1 MDGPSWIDD
10 LIDYTPLFALRMRP
24 CCIRFTLG
32 HGAELG
38 KGRGAIPYQVDLGWY
53 LDVMTLLSGRTLRG
67 SILFSVL
74 PGSGWFLLSTPMSLA
89 PGFFGVY
96 HRRDAVFIGIINGRG
111 RHPDSKVSSNE
122 LVYISQPLSK
132 EFLLPSSPPPLP
144 ISFHLG
150 TLHGYLS

>member
-1 MDGPSWIDD
+1 MGLSWIDD

-96 HRRDAVFIGIINGRG
+96 HRRDAVFIGIIIGRG
-111 RHPDSKVSSNE
+111 RHPDSK
-122 LVYISQPLSK
+122 
-132 EFLLPSSPPPLP
+132 
-144 ISFHLG
+144 
-150 TLHGYLS
+150 T